1 MTVSERK
8 VGDVTIV
15 DVVGRMVATDT
26 PGRLKDKITSLIFQG
41 ERRIV
46 LNLGGLNYAD
56 SSGLGEIVACHGSAT
71 KGGAEIK
78 ISNAGDKIRDL
89 LVMTRL
95 LTIFDA
101 HDTEA
106 GAVNAFSPR

>member
-15 DVVGRMVATDT
+15 DVGGKMVSSDN
-26 PGRLKDKITSLIFQG
+26 PGRLKDKITSLVFQG
-41 ERRIV
+41 EKHIV
-46 LNLGGLNYAD
+46 LNLANVSYVD
-56 SSGLGEIVACHGSAT
+56 SAGLGEIVACHGTAT
-71 KGGAEIK
+71 KGGAQIK
-78 ISNAGDKIRDL
+78 IASAGNKIRDL

-101 HDTEA
+101 HDTED
-106 GAVNAFSPR
+106 GAVKSFRSQ